1 MDPVVFK
8 ETALQ
13 LSADAALAIQPDI
26 TYEQLEAL
34 LAQKLEDMISNNFQ
48 QFVLLL
54 YKIDVSENK
63 VREIFGPDVAA
74 DAYHKLAAVLIERQ
88 QQKVISRKATKKP
101 DDDDGEEK
109 W

>member
-1 MDPVVFK
+1 MDSVVFQ

-26 TYEQLEAL
+26 TYEQLVTL
-34 LAQKLEDMISNNFQ
+34 LAEKLEDLISNNFQ

-63 VREIFGPDVAA
+63 VREIFGPDVSA
-74 DAYHKLAAVLIERQ
+74 DAYYKLAAIMIERQ
-88 QQKVISRKATKKP
+88 KQKIISRKATKKP